1 MDVLSLIGL
10 IMAFVAIIGGNYLEG
25 GHLGALANGPAAL
38 IVLGGTVGA
47 ALLQSP
53 MSAFKRAMQILAWI
67 FFPPRVDLAGGIDR
81 VVNWSLTARKEGLLG
96 LEGVADAE
104 PDSYSRK
111 GLQLLVDGAEPEAI
125 RSILEVDFYTQE
137 SRDIEAAKVFES
149 MGGYAPT
156 IGIIGAV
163 MGLIHVMGNLA
174 DPSQLGNG
182 IAVAFVAII
191 GGNYLEG
198 GHLGALANG
207 PAALIV
213 LGGMVGAALLQSP
226 MSAFKRA
233 MQILGWIFF
242 PPRVDLAGGI
252 DRVVNWSLTARKE
265 GLLGLEGV
273 ADAEPDSY
281 SRKGL
286 QLLVDGAEPEAIRS
300 ILEVDFYTQE
310 SRDIE
315 AAKVFESMGGY
326 APTIGIIGAVMGLIH
341 VMGNLADPSQLG
353 NGIAVAFVATIYG
366 VASANLI
373 LLPVAAKLKSIALR
387 QSRYREMLL
396 EGILSIA
403 EGENPRS
410 IELKLQ
416 GFMD

>member
-1 MDVLSLIGL
+1 MDVLSLIGI

-53 MSAFKRAMQILAWI
+53 MSAFKRAMQTVVWIL
-67 FFPPRVDLAGGIDR
+67 FPPRIDMTGGIDR

-96 LEGVADAE
+96 LEGMADTE

-111 GLQLLVDGAEPEAI
+111 GLPLLVDGVEPETI
-125 RSILEVDFYTQE
+125 RSVLEVDYMTQE

-174 DPSQLGNG
+174 DPGQLG
-182 IAVAFVAII
+182 
-191 GGNYLEG
+191 
-198 GHLGALANG
+198 
-207 PAALIV
+207 
-213 LGGMVGAALLQSP
+213 S
-226 MSAFKRA
+226 
-233 MQILGWIFF
+233 
-242 PPRVDLAGGI
+242 
-252 DRVVNWSLTARKE
+252 
-265 GLLGLEGV
+265 
-273 ADAEPDSY
+273 
-281 SRKGL
+281 
-286 QLLVDGAEPEAIRS
+286 
-300 ILEVDFYTQE
+300 
-310 SRDIE
+310 
-315 AAKVFESMGGY
+315 
-326 APTIGIIGAVMGLIH
+326 
-341 VMGNLADPSQLG
+341 
-353 NGIAVAFVATIYG
+353 GIAVAFVATIYG
-366 VASANLI
+366 VASANLV
-373 LLPVAAKLKSIALR
+373 LLPIASKLKAIAMR
-387 QSRYREMLL
+387 QSLYREMLL

-416 GFMD
+416 GFTG